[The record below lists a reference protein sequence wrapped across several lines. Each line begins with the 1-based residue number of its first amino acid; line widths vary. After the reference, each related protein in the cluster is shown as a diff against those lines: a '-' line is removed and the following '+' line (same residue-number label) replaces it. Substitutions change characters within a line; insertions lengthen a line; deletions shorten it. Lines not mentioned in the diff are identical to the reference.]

1 MQLFNEINEDNFLLF
16 AAKNYYNPRCID
28 AEELYEDLKRFK
40 YLKRLIKR
48 YQDGGNLAVNL
59 IMNHLV
65 VIFNVFGV
73 EAGLKMLEFKL
84 TSTDDLVVVKP
95 FLIYL
100 NAITNDKYT
109 GIPMDNHVIEELRKI

>member
-1 MQLFNEINEDNFLLF
+1 MQLFNEITEENFLLF

-48 YQDGGNLAVNL
+48 YQDGGKLAVNL

-73 EAGLKMLEFKL
+73 EAATTLLLFKIEPEFWDVLKTFMIF
-84 TSTDDLVVVKP
+84 
-95 FLIYL
+95 L
-100 NAITNDKYT
+100 NALPE
-109 GIPMDNHVIEELRKI
+109 GELQEVEENIKVKEVLEKL